1 MLKLVYFKMRALAEA
16 PQLLLNYCKINYEY
30 IMSWDHFDD
39 EWSNVKPKLAFKQLP
54 MMEVE
59 DGTQICQ
66 SIAVLQYIENLG
78 GLKISNP
85 VKAAE
90 ATAVLQSAQELFA
103 PLNPT
108 VNFAVGQDFN
118 NKRDSMR
125 VNLESR
131 FSDLARYLDKYEGM
145 YFIDD
150 TPRAAEFACF
160 HHLDLSRNLDPEILN
175 NFPRLIKFVNDIEAI
190 DSVSKYLK
198 NRPKLVIKIEKKNSG
213 RKIKTITRKQQQL
226 LSSKRSEL
234 LNVKTCLF

>member
-66 SIAVLQYIENLG
+66 SIAILQYIENLG

-131 FSDLARYLDKYEGM
+131 FSDLARYLDKYEGT

-198 NRPKLVIKIEKKNSG
+198 NRPKLVGVGIEPKLVING
-213 RKIKTITRKQQQL
+213 TEHPTGVNKT
-226 LSSKRSEL
+226 
-234 LNVKTCLF
+234 

>member
-16 PQLLLNYCKINYEY
+16 PQLLLNYCGINYEY

-39 EWSNVKPKLAFKQLP
+39 EWSNIKPKLAFKQLP

-125 VNLESR
+125 ANLESR

-175 NFPRLIKFVNDIEAI
+175 KFPRLIKFVNDIEAI
-190 DSVSKYLK
+190 DSVSTYLK
-198 NRPKLVIKIEKKNSG
+198 KRPKLVGVGIEPKLIING
-213 RKIKTITRKQQQL
+213 TEHPTGVNKT
-226 LSSKRSEL
+226 
-234 LNVKTCLF
+234 

>member
-1 MLKLVYFKMRALAEA
+1 MRALAEA
-16 PQLLLNYCKINYEY
+16 PQLLLNYCEINYEY

-66 SIAVLQYIENLG
+66 SIAILQYIENLG
-78 GLKISNP
+78 GLKISDP

-108 VNFAVGQDFN
+108 VNFAVGQDFK
-118 NKRDSMR
+118 NKRDTMKA
-125 VNLESR
+125 NLESR
-131 FSDLARYLDKYEGM
+131 FSDLARYLDKHEGR

-160 HHLDLSRNLDPEILN
+160 HHLDLSRELDPEILEK
-175 NFPRLIKFVNDIEAI
+175 FPRLIKFVKDIEDI
-190 DSVSKYLK
+190 DIVSKYLK
-198 NRPKLVIKIEKKNSG
+198 NRPKLVGVGIEPKLVING
-213 RKIKTITRKQQQL
+213 TEHPTGLNKT
-226 LSSKRSEL
+226 
-234 LNVKTCLF
+234 

>member
-1 MLKLVYFKMRALAEA
+1 MRALAEA
-16 PQLLLNYCKINYEY
+16 PQLLLNYCEINYEY

-66 SIAVLQYIENLG
+66 SIAILQYIENLG
-78 GLKISNP
+78 GLKISDP

-108 VNFAVGQDFN
+108 VNFAVGQDFI

-125 VNLESR
+125 INLESR
-131 FSDLARYLDKYEGM
+131 FSDLARYLDKHEGR

-160 HHLDLSRNLDPEILN
+160 HHLDLSRELDPEILEK
-175 NFPRLIKFVNDIEAI
+175 FPRLIKFVKDIEGI
-190 DSVSKYLK
+190 DIVSKYLK
-198 NRPKLVIKIEKKNSG
+198 NRPKLVGVGIEPKLVING
-213 RKIKTITRKQQQL
+213 TEHPTGVNKT
-226 LSSKRSEL
+226 
-234 LNVKTCLF
+234 

>member
-16 PQLLLNYCKINYEY
+16 PQLLLNYCEINYEY

-39 EWSNVKPKLAFKQLP
+39 EWSNVKPKLAFRQLP

-66 SIAVLQYIENLG
+66 SIAILQYIENLG
-78 GLKISNP
+78 GLKISDP

-125 VNLESR
+125 INLESR
-131 FSDLARYLDKYEGM
+131 FSDLARYLDKHEGR

-160 HHLDLSRNLDPEILN
+160 HHLDLSRELDPEILKK
-175 NFPRLIKFVNDIEAI
+175 FPRLIKFVKDIEDI
-190 DSVSKYLK
+190 DIVSKYLK
-198 NRPKLVIKIEKKNSG
+198 NRPKLVGVGIEPKLVING
-213 RKIKTITRKQQQL
+213 TEHPTGVNKT
-226 LSSKRSEL
+226 
-234 LNVKTCLF
+234 

>member
-1 MLKLVYFKMRALAEA
+1 
-16 PQLLLNYCKINYEY
+16 
-30 IMSWDHFDD
+30 
-39 EWSNVKPKLAFKQLP
+39 
-54 MMEVE
+54 MEVE

-66 SIAVLQYIENLG
+66 STAILQYIENLG

-131 FSDLARYLDKYEGM
+131 FSDLARYLDKYEGR

-175 NFPRLIKFVNDIEAI
+175 KFPRLIKFVNDIEAI

-198 NRPKLVIKIEKKNSG
+198 NRPKLVGVGIEPKLVING
-213 RKIKTITRKQQQL
+213 TGHPTGVNKT
-226 LSSKRSEL
+226 
-234 LNVKTCLF
+234 

>member
-66 SIAVLQYIENLG
+66 SIAILQYIENLG

-131 FSDLARYLDKYEGM
+131 FSDLARYLDKHEGR

-175 NFPRLIKFVNDIEAI
+175 KFPRLIKFVNDIEDI

-198 NRPKLVIKIEKKNSG
+198 NRPKLVGVGIEPKLVING
-213 RKIKTITRKQQQL
+213 TEHPTGVNKT
-226 LSSKRSEL
+226 
-234 LNVKTCLF
+234 

>member
-1 MLKLVYFKMRALAEA
+1 
-16 PQLLLNYCKINYEY
+16 
-30 IMSWDHFDD
+30 MSWDHFDD

-66 SIAVLQYIENLG
+66 SIAILQYIENLG
-78 GLKISNP
+78 GLKISDP

-125 VNLESR
+125 INLESR
-131 FSDLARYLDKYEGM
+131 FSDLARYLEKHEGR

-160 HHLDLSRNLDPEILN
+160 HHLDLSRELDPEILEK
-175 NFPRLIKFVNDIEAI
+175 FPRLIKFVKDIEDI
-190 DSVSKYLK
+190 DAVSKYLK
-198 NRPKLVIKIEKKNSG
+198 NRPELVDVGTEPKLVINGTEHPTGVN
-213 RKIKTITRKQQQL
+213 KT
-226 LSSKRSEL
+226 
-234 LNVKTCLF
+234 

>member
-16 PQLLLNYCKINYEY
+16 PQLLLNYCGINYEY

-66 SIAVLQYIENLG
+66 SIAILQYIENLG
-78 GLKISNP
+78 GLKISDP

-125 VNLESR
+125 TNLESR
-131 FSDLARYLDKYEGM
+131 FSDLARYLDKHEGR

-160 HHLDLSRNLDPEILN
+160 HHLDLSRELDPEILEK
-175 NFPRLIKFVNDIEAI
+175 FPRLIKFVKDIEDI
-190 DSVSKYLK
+190 DAVSKYLK
-198 NRPKLVIKIEKKNSG
+198 NRPGLVGVGTEPRLVINGTEHPTGVN
-213 RKIKTITRKQQQL
+213 KT
-226 LSSKRSEL
+226 
-234 LNVKTCLF
+234 

>member
-66 SIAVLQYIENLG
+66 SIAILQYIENLG
-78 GLKISNP
+78 GLKISDP

-103 PLNPT
+103 PLNPI
-108 VNFAVGQDFN
+108 VNFAVGQDFI

-125 VNLESR
+125 INLESR
-131 FSDLARYLDKYEGM
+131 FSDLARYLGKHEGK

-160 HHLDLSRNLDPEILN
+160 HHLDLSKELDPEILEK
-175 NFPRLIKFVNDIEAI
+175 FPRLIEFVKDIEGI
-190 DSVSKYLK
+190 DAVSNYLK
-198 NRPKLVIKIEKKNSG
+198 NRPKLVGVGTEPRLVINGTEHPTGVN
-213 RKIKTITRKQQQL
+213 KT
-226 LSSKRSEL
+226 
-234 LNVKTCLF
+234 

>member
-66 SIAVLQYIENLG
+66 SIAILQYIENLG
-78 GLKISNP
+78 ELKIGDP

-108 VNFAVGQDFN
+108 VNFAVSQDFN

-131 FSDLARYLDKYEGM
+131 FSDLARYLDKHEGR

-160 HHLDLSRNLDPEILN
+160 HHLDLSRELDPEILKK
-175 NFPRLIKFVNDIEAI
+175 FPRLIKFVKDIEDI
-190 DSVSKYLK
+190 DTVSKYLK
-198 NRPKLVIKIEKKNSG
+198 NRPELVGVGTEPKLVINGTEHPTGVN
-213 RKIKTITRKQQQL
+213 KT
-226 LSSKRSEL
+226 
-234 LNVKTCLF
+234 

>member
-1 MLKLVYFKMRALAEA
+1 MRALAEA

-66 SIAVLQYIENLG
+66 SIAILQYIENLG

-131 FSDLARYLDKYEGM
+131 FSDLARYLDKYEGT

-175 NFPRLIKFVNDIEAI
+175 KFPRLIKFVNDIEAI

-198 NRPKLVIKIEKKNSG
+198 NRPKLVGVGIEPKLVING
-213 RKIKTITRKQQQL
+213 TEHPTGVNKT
-226 LSSKRSEL
+226 
-234 LNVKTCLF
+234 

>member
-16 PQLLLNYCKINYEY
+16 PQLLMNYCKINYEY

-66 SIAVLQYIENLG
+66 SIAILQYIENLG

-90 ATAVLQSAQELFA
+90 ATAVLQSSQELFA

-131 FSDLARYLDKYEGM
+131 FSDLARYLDKYEGT

-198 NRPKLVIKIEKKNSG
+198 NRPKLVGVGIEPKLVING
-213 RKIKTITRKQQQL
+213 TEHPTGLNKT
-226 LSSKRSEL
+226 
-234 LNVKTCLF
+234 

>member
-66 SIAVLQYIENLG
+66 SIAILQYIENLG

-131 FSDLARYLDKYEGM
+131 FSDLARYLDKYEGT

-175 NFPRLIKFVNDIEAI
+175 KFPRLIKFVNDIEDI

-198 NRPKLVIKIEKKNSG
+198 NRPKLVGVGIEPKLVING
-213 RKIKTITRKQQQL
+213 TEHPTGVNKT
-226 LSSKRSEL
+226 
-234 LNVKTCLF
+234 

>member
-66 SIAVLQYIENLG
+66 SIAILQYIENLG
-78 GLKISNP
+78 GLKISDP

-131 FSDLARYLDKYEGM
+131 FSDLARYLDKYEGT
-145 YFIDD
+145 YFIDNF
-150 TPRAAEFACF
+150 PRAAEFACF
-160 HHLDLSRNLDPEILN
+160 HHLDLSRELDPEILKK
-175 NFPRLIKFVNDIEAI
+175 FPRLIKFVKDIEDI
-190 DSVSKYLK
+190 DTVSKYLK
-198 NRPKLVIKIEKKNSG
+198 NRPELVGVGTEPKLVINGTEHPTGVN
-213 RKIKTITRKQQQL
+213 KT
-226 LSSKRSEL
+226 
-234 LNVKTCLF
+234 

>member
-66 SIAVLQYIENLG
+66 SIAILQYIENLG
-78 GLKISNP
+78 GLKISDP

-131 FSDLARYLDKYEGM
+131 FSDLASYLDKHEGR

-160 HHLDLSRNLDPEILN
+160 HHLDLSRELDPEILEK
-175 NFPRLIKFVNDIEAI
+175 FPRLIKFVKDIEDI
-190 DSVSKYLK
+190 DAVSKYLK
-198 NRPKLVIKIEKKNSG
+198 NRPELVDVGTEPKLVINGTERPTGVN
-213 RKIKTITRKQQQL
+213 KT
-226 LSSKRSEL
+226 
-234 LNVKTCLF
+234 

>member
-1 MLKLVYFKMRALAEA
+1 
-16 PQLLLNYCKINYEY
+16 
-30 IMSWDHFDD
+30 MSWDHFDD

-66 SIAVLQYIENLG
+66 SIAILQYIENLG
-78 GLKISNP
+78 GLKISDP

-125 VNLESR
+125 INLESR
-131 FSDLARYLDKYEGM
+131 FSDLARYLEKHEGR

-160 HHLDLSRNLDPEILN
+160 HHLDLSRELDPEILKK
-175 NFPRLIKFVNDIEAI
+175 FPRLIKFVKDIEDI
-190 DSVSKYLK
+190 DAVSKYLK
-198 NRPKLVIKIEKKNSG
+198 NRPELVGVGTEPKLVINGTEHPTGVNE
-213 RKIKTITRKQQQL
+213 T
-226 LSSKRSEL
+226 
-234 LNVKTCLF
+234 

>member
-66 SIAVLQYIENLG
+66 SIAILQYIENLG
-78 GLKISNP
+78 GLKISDP

-131 FSDLARYLDKYEGM
+131 FSDLARYLDKHEGR

-160 HHLDLSRNLDPEILN
+160 HHLDLSRELDPEILKK
-175 NFPRLIKFVNDIEAI
+175 FPRLIKFVKDIEDI
-190 DSVSKYLK
+190 DTVSKYLK
-198 NRPKLVIKIEKKNSG
+198 NRPELVGVGTEPKLVINGTEHPTGVN
-213 RKIKTITRKQQQL
+213 KT
-226 LSSKRSEL
+226 
-234 LNVKTCLF
+234 

>member
-66 SIAVLQYIENLG
+66 SIAILQYIENLG
-78 GLKISNP
+78 GLKISDP

-125 VNLESR
+125 INLESR
-131 FSDLARYLDKYEGM
+131 FSDLARYLEKHEGR

-160 HHLDLSRNLDPEILN
+160 HHLDLSRELDPEILEK
-175 NFPRLIKFVNDIEAI
+175 FPRLIKFVKDIEDI
-190 DSVSKYLK
+190 DAVSKYLK
-198 NRPKLVIKIEKKNSG
+198 NRPELVDVGTEPKLVINGTEHPTGVN
-213 RKIKTITRKQQQL
+213 KT
-226 LSSKRSEL
+226 
-234 LNVKTCLF
+234 

>member
-16 PQLLLNYCKINYEY
+16 PQLLLNYCEINYEY

-66 SIAVLQYIENLG
+66 SIAILQYIENLG
-78 GLKISNP
+78 GLKISDP

-131 FSDLARYLDKYEGM
+131 FSDLARYLDKHEGR

-160 HHLDLSRNLDPEILN
+160 HHLDLSRELDPEILKK
-175 NFPRLIKFVNDIEAI
+175 FPRLIKFVKDIEDI
-190 DSVSKYLK
+190 DTVSKYLK
-198 NRPKLVIKIEKKNSG
+198 NRPELVGVGTEPKLVTNGTEHPTG
-213 RKIKTITRKQQQL
+213 VMKT
-226 LSSKRSEL
+226 
-234 LNVKTCLF
+234 

>member
-66 SIAVLQYIENLG
+66 SIAILQYIENLG
-78 GLKISNP
+78 GLKIGDP

-131 FSDLARYLDKYEGM
+131 FSDLARYLDKHEGR

-160 HHLDLSRNLDPEILN
+160 HHLDLSRELDPEILKK
-175 NFPRLIKFVNDIEAI
+175 FPRLIKFVKDIEDI
-190 DSVSKYLK
+190 DTVSKYLK
-198 NRPKLVIKIEKKNSG
+198 NRPELVGVGTEPKLVINGTEHPTGVN
-213 RKIKTITRKQQQL
+213 KT
-226 LSSKRSEL
+226 
-234 LNVKTCLF
+234 

>member
-66 SIAVLQYIENLG
+66 SIAILQYIENLG

-131 FSDLARYLDKYEGM
+131 FSDLARYLDKYEGT

-160 HHLDLSRNLDPEILN
+160 HHLDLSRELDPEILKK
-175 NFPRLIKFVNDIEAI
+175 FPRLIKFVKDIEDI
-190 DSVSKYLK
+190 DIVSKYLK
-198 NRPKLVIKIEKKNSG
+198 NRPKLVGVGIEPKLVING
-213 RKIKTITRKQQQL
+213 TEHPTGVNKT
-226 LSSKRSEL
+226 
-234 LNVKTCLF
+234 

>member
-16 PQLLLNYCKINYEY
+16 PQLLLNYCEINYEY

-39 EWSNVKPKLAFKQLP
+39 EWSNVKPKLAFRQLP

-66 SIAVLQYIENLG
+66 SIAILQYIENLG
-78 GLKISNP
+78 GLKISDP
-85 VKAAE
+85 LMAAE
-90 ATAVLQSAQELFA
+90 AMAVLQSAQELFV

-108 VNFAVGQDFN
+108 VNFAVGQDFS

-125 VNLESR
+125 IYLESR
-131 FSDLARYLDKYEGM
+131 FSDLARYLDKHDGR

-160 HHLDLSRNLDPEILN
+160 HHLDLSRELDPEILKK
-175 NFPRLIKFVNDIEAI
+175 FPRLIKFVKDIEDI
-190 DSVSKYLK
+190 DAVSTYLK
-198 NRPKLVIKIEKKNSG
+198 NRPELVGVGTEPKLVINGTEHPTG
-213 RKIKTITRKQQQL
+213 VMKT
-226 LSSKRSEL
+226 
-234 LNVKTCLF
+234 

>member
-16 PQLLLNYCKINYEY
+16 PQLLLNYCEINYEY

-66 SIAVLQYIENLG
+66 SIAILQYIENLG
-78 GLKISNP
+78 GLKISDP

-108 VNFAVGQDFN
+108 VNFAVGQDFS

-125 VNLESR
+125 IYLESR
-131 FSDLARYLDKYEGM
+131 FSDLARYLDKHEGR

-160 HHLDLSRNLDPEILN
+160 HHLDLSRELDPEILKK
-175 NFPRLIKFVNDIEAI
+175 FPRLIKFVKDIEDI
-190 DSVSKYLK
+190 DAVSTYLK
-198 NRPKLVIKIEKKNSG
+198 NRPELVGVGTEPMLVINGNEHPTG
-213 RKIKTITRKQQQL
+213 VMKT
-226 LSSKRSEL
+226 
-234 LNVKTCLF
+234 

>member
-175 NFPRLIKFVNDIEAI
+175 KFPRLIKFVNDIEAI

-198 NRPKLVIKIEKKNSG
+198 NRPKLVGVGIEPKLVING
-213 RKIKTITRKQQQL
+213 TEHPTGVNKT
-226 LSSKRSEL
+226 
-234 LNVKTCLF
+234 

>member
-16 PQLLLNYCKINYEY
+16 PQLLLNYCEINYEY

-39 EWSNVKPKLAFKQLP
+39 EWSNIKPKLAFRQLP

-66 SIAVLQYIENLG
+66 SIAILQYIENLG
-78 GLKISNP
+78 GLKISDP
-85 VKAAE
+85 LMAAE
-90 ATAVLQSAQELFA
+90 AMAVLQSAQELFA

-108 VNFAVGQDFN
+108 VNFAVGQDFS

-125 VNLESR
+125 INLESR
-131 FSDLARYLDKYEGM
+131 FSDLARYLDKHEGR

-160 HHLDLSRNLDPEILN
+160 HHLDLSRNLDPEILKK
-175 NFPRLIKFVNDIEAI
+175 FPRLIKFVNDIEDI

-198 NRPKLVIKIEKKNSG
+198 NRPKLVGVGIKPKLVINGTEHPTGVN
-213 RKIKTITRKQQQL
+213 KT
-226 LSSKRSEL
+226 
-234 LNVKTCLF
+234 